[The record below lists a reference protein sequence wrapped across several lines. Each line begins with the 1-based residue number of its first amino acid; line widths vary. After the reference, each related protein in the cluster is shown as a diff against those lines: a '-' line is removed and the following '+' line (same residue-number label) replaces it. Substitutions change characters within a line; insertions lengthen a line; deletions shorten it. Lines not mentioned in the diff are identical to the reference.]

1 MTVLCTDQFET
12 SPSISCYSRAF
23 EHIFPPGGWRF
34 DRPNFQ
40 KLKLPG
46 SAREGG
52 TLTSVSIV
60 S

>member
-23 EHIFPPGGWRF
+23 EHIFPPGRWQF
-34 DRPNFQ
+34 ERPNFQ

-46 SAREGG
+46 SAQEGG
-52 TLTSVSIV
+52 W
-60 S
+60 